1 MQFIDVFLIIKLFQ
15 LIFFFFKNSSIQN
28 ETEIEQNGTTGSQSG
43 FEPEAGSIPTPG
55 ASGDNSNSN
64 SPNGSARNP
73 SVRVEQG
80 EERAISFW
88 GALKIPV
95 NIRSFYS
102 NIVHFKAKFYL
113 ETIF

>member
-1 MQFIDVFLIIKLFQ
+1 MQHNPFKSGCSLLMLFLFLKLYQ

-95 NIRSFYS
+95 NIHSFYT
-102 NIVHFKAKFYL
+102 NNCGF
-113 ETIF
+113 